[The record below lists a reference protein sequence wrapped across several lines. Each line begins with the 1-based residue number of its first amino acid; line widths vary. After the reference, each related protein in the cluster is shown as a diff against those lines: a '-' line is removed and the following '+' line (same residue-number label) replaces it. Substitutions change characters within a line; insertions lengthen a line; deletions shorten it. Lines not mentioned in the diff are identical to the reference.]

1 MPTNLSF
8 ESFEEVIG
16 VKVINANASCTSD
29 VGDPVATTVAKLIN
43 YVTGINTILENLRV
57 QLDTLSYLNDLIA
70 DTVGKGVMSKA
81 KAKLIDE
88 AHPDFLSTIAH
99 INDFTEIPSKT
110 NLETVSRYLNSKVVD
125 TKDKIVT
132 IFGNDMFKS
141 LMSFITITKENDIP
155 AILKAMADSQN
166 VLKEAYP
173 IVSVTKALTVFK
185 DGLLYKACDFL
196 LDDNY
201 LSMVEKSII
210 DDLDYNKFKVT
221 VDNLKT
227 LITRWA
233 EIEQVTPVSTFSYKQ
248 VLEYLIA
255 FPLDVYSENYKGYME
270 VIQQVVNTKK
280 LSDGDVNYK
289 NIIVEYT
296 VNEKRLGNLN
306 VYLTCIIKI
315 LVINYILNSVNSI
328 NMDYLYK
335 TK

>member
-1 MPTNLSF
+1 MSTSLSF
-8 ESFEEVIG
+8 ESFEEAIG
-16 VKVINANASCTSD
+16 VKVINANTSCTSD
-29 VGDPVATTVAKLIN
+29 VGDPIATTVAKLIN
-43 YVTGINTILENLRV
+43 YVTDINTILDNLRV
-57 QLDTLSYLNDLIA
+57 QLDTLSYLNALTA

-88 AHPDFLSTIAH
+88 AHSDFLSTVAH
-99 INDFTEIPSKT
+99 INDFTEMPSKT
-110 NLETVSRYLNSKVVD
+110 NLEVVKRFLDSKTTD

-132 IFGNDMFKS
+132 IFGNDMFKT
-141 LMSFITITKENDIP
+141 LLSFITITKENDIP
-155 AILKAMADSQN
+155 GILSNMGESQ
-166 VLKEAYP
+166 LALREAYP

-201 LSMVEKSII
+201 MSMVEKSLI
-210 DDLDYNKFKVT
+210 DDLDFNKFKVT

-227 LITRWA
+227 LVARWA

-248 VLEYLIA
+248 LLDYLIA
-255 FPLDVYSENYKGYME
+255 FPVDGYSENYSGYME
-270 VIQQVVNTKK
+270 VIQQIVNTKK

-289 NIIVEYT
+289 NIIVDYT
-296 VNEKRLGNLN
+296 VNEKRLTNLN
-306 VYLTCIIKI
+306 VYLTGIIKI
-315 LVINYILNSVNSI
+315 LVINYIMNAVNSI